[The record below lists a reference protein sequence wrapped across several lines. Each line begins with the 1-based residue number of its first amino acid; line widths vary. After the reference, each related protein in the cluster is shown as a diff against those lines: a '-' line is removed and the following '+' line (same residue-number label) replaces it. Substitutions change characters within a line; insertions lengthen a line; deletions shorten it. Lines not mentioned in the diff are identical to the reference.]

1 MVIKTVEFSFR
12 PPIGRTRPRRVI
24 SPVIATS
31 LRTLRL
37 VMAESIAVAMV
48 IPAEGNEPDVAEIA
62 QEIKKG
68 LEIVF
73 VENMEQV
80 LKAALVSE

>member
-1 MVIKTVEFSFR
+1 MLFR
-12 PPIGRTRPRRVI
+12 
-24 SPVIATS
+24 
-31 LRTLRL
+31 
-37 VMAESIAVAMV
+37 SIV
-48 IPAEGNEPDVAEIA
+48 

-80 LKAALVSE
+80 LKAALVPE